1 MNNEVYQIYDRIF
14 KRIFTLS
21 NLSII
26 NMINGLF
33 HTNYPTESIVEYPNK
48 EFVNRFLK
56 ERFADVFISINSTH
70 TYHLEAQ
77 IQKDENIVIRVFEYG
92 VYHAVEH
99 MDDKTILKFPEPVV
113 IYLTKESSIPEES
126 VLILDFG
133 KQGSFEYKVE
143 NYIYLNHDVIELN
156 QRKMGILIPF
166 QLLKFKEII
175 HKNPTR
181 KNFEKLQRLLENDIL
196 KSIEAN
202 VKVGNITQEDATQLL
217 ELTRQLYKYLY
228 DNYYEIGGC
237 EDMKP
242 LLDGAMELPLDKYRI
257 RIDELEGKLASEKER
272 ADKMS
277 VEAERLRKELE
288 ELKKN
293 K

>member
-1 MNNEVYQIYDRIF
+1 MCLDSEKTFQFFDFHMIF
-14 KRIFTLS
+14 FLLS
-21 NLSII
+21 HFLNPFII
-26 NMINGLF
+26 
-33 HTNYPTESIVEYPNK
+33 S
-48 EFVNRFLK
+48 
-56 ERFADVFISINSTH
+56 
-70 TYHLEAQ
+70 
-77 IQKDENIVIRVFEYG
+77 
-92 VYHAVEH
+92 
-99 MDDKTILKFPEPVV
+99 
-113 IYLTKESSIPEES
+113 
-126 VLILDFG
+126 
-133 KQGSFEYKVE
+133 
-143 NYIYLNHDVIELN
+143 LN
-156 QRKMGILIPF
+156 
-166 QLLKFKEII
+166 
-175 HKNPTR
+175 
-181 KNFEKLQRLLENDIL
+181 L

-217 ELTRQLYKYLY
+217 ELTRQLYEYLY

-257 RIDELEGKLASEKER
+257 RIDELEGELASEKER

>member
-1 MNNEVYQIYDRIF
+1 M
-14 KRIFTLS
+14 
-21 NLSII
+21 
-26 NMINGLF
+26 
-33 HTNYPTESIVEYPNK
+33 
-48 EFVNRFLK
+48 
-56 ERFADVFISINSTH
+56 
-70 TYHLEAQ
+70 
-77 IQKDENIVIRVFEYG
+77 
-92 VYHAVEH
+92 
-99 MDDKTILKFPEPVV
+99 
-113 IYLTKESSIPEES
+113 
-126 VLILDFG
+126 
-133 KQGSFEYKVE
+133 
-143 NYIYLNHDVIELN
+143 
-156 QRKMGILIPF
+156 
-166 QLLKFKEII
+166 
-175 HKNPTR
+175 
-181 KNFEKLQRLLENDIL
+181 QRLLENDIL

-202 VKVGNITQEDATQLL
+202 VKVGNITQEEATQLL

>member
-1 MNNEVYQIYDRIF
+1 MRSCRD
-14 KRIFTLS
+14 
-21 NLSII
+21 
-26 NMINGLF
+26 
-33 HTNYPTESIVEYPNK
+33 
-48 EFVNRFLK
+48 FLK
-56 ERFADVFISINSTH
+56 
-70 TYHLEAQ
+70 
-77 IQKDENIVIRVFEYG
+77 
-92 VYHAVEH
+92 
-99 MDDKTILKFPEPVV
+99 M
-113 IYLTKESSIPEES
+113 IY
-126 VLILDFG
+126 
-133 KQGSFEYKVE
+133 Y
-143 NYIYLNHDVIELN
+143 
-156 QRKMGILIPF
+156 
-166 QLLKFKEII
+166 
-175 HKNPTR
+175 
-181 KNFEKLQRLLENDIL
+181 

-217 ELTRQLYKYLY
+217 ELTRQLYEYLY

-257 RIDELEGKLASEKER
+257 RIDELEGELASEKER

>member
-1 MNNEVYQIYDRIF
+1 MVY
-14 KRIFTLS
+14 
-21 NLSII
+21 
-26 NMINGLF
+26 
-33 HTNYPTESIVEYPNK
+33 
-48 EFVNRFLK
+48 
-56 ERFADVFISINSTH
+56 FISY
-70 TYHLEAQ
+70 TY
-77 IQKDENIVIRVFEYG
+77 
-92 VYHAVEH
+92 
-99 MDDKTILKFPEPVV
+99 M
-113 IYLTKESSIPEES
+113 
-126 VLILDFG
+126 VL
-133 KQGSFEYKVE
+133 
-143 NYIYLNHDVIELN
+143 
-156 QRKMGILIPF
+156 
-166 QLLKFKEII
+166 
-175 HKNPTR
+175 NPTR

-257 RIDELEGKLASEKER
+257 RIDELEGELASEKER

>member
-1 MNNEVYQIYDRIF
+1 
-14 KRIFTLS
+14 
-21 NLSII
+21 
-26 NMINGLF
+26 
-33 HTNYPTESIVEYPNK
+33 
-48 EFVNRFLK
+48 
-56 ERFADVFISINSTH
+56 
-70 TYHLEAQ
+70 
-77 IQKDENIVIRVFEYG
+77 
-92 VYHAVEH
+92 
-99 MDDKTILKFPEPVV
+99 MDDKTILKFSEPVV

-156 QRKMGILIPF
+156 QSKMGILIP
-166 QLLKFKEII
+166 LKFLIFKEII
-175 HKNPTR
+175 HNNRTR

>member
-1 MNNEVYQIYDRIF
+1 MV
-14 KRIFTLS
+14 
-21 NLSII
+21 
-26 NMINGLF
+26 
-33 HTNYPTESIVEYPNK
+33 HW
-48 EFVNRFLK
+48 
-56 ERFADVFISINSTH
+56 
-70 TYHLEAQ
+70 
-77 IQKDENIVIRVFEYG
+77 
-92 VYHAVEH
+92 
-99 MDDKTILKFPEPVV
+99 
-113 IYLTKESSIPEES
+113 
-126 VLILDFG
+126 
-133 KQGSFEYKVE
+133 E

-166 QLLKFKEII
+166 QFLKFKEII

>member
-1 MNNEVYQIYDRIF
+1 
-14 KRIFTLS
+14 
-21 NLSII
+21 
-26 NMINGLF
+26 
-33 HTNYPTESIVEYPNK
+33 
-48 EFVNRFLK
+48 
-56 ERFADVFISINSTH
+56 
-70 TYHLEAQ
+70 
-77 IQKDENIVIRVFEYG
+77 
-92 VYHAVEH
+92 

-166 QLLKFKEII
+166 QLLKFKKII

>member
-1 MNNEVYQIYDRIF
+1 
-14 KRIFTLS
+14 
-21 NLSII
+21 
-26 NMINGLF
+26 
-33 HTNYPTESIVEYPNK
+33 
-48 EFVNRFLK
+48 
-56 ERFADVFISINSTH
+56 
-70 TYHLEAQ
+70 
-77 IQKDENIVIRVFEYG
+77 
-92 VYHAVEH
+92 

-175 HKNPTR
+175 NKNPTR